1 MRATAMI
8 SGSGARIVQVEDC
21 VIPNTDAA
29 VGRMDRKFGVRR
41 EESPIQPMKIALA
54 PIVVNVC
61 QNGNPWPDCNT
72 ESAPPPPPIN
82 CEFDCDPLRYTTG
95 GGNGSPEDPTSD
107 PEPLPEDNRPD
118 CQKDAQGYC
127 VTRPVRQDE
136 WDDLGRVIES
146 LREDIHECREAKT
159 ILQDFYAQGLEGGRF
174 RFWDGKD
181 LNAARTSQRYG
192 FMSSDARGRII
203 VYDSYYAV
211 SDKGT
216 VVHEAL
222 HVYLNNINSP
232 INGEENELWVKQWQ
246 KTCQE

>member
-1 MRATAMI
+1 MRNAYAN
-8 SGSGARIVQVEDC
+8 GARIVQVEDC
-21 VIPNTDAA
+21 VIPATDAA
-29 VGRMDRKFGVRR
+29 VRRLDRKFGVRR
-41 EESPIQPMKIALA
+41 EEMPVQPMKIALE
-54 PIVVNVC
+54 PITVNAC

-72 ESAPPPPPIN
+72 ESAPPPPPTN

-95 GGNGSPEDPTSD
+95 GGDGSPSGE

-118 CQKDAQGYC
+118 CRKDADGYC
-127 VTRPVRQDE
+127 ITRPVRQDE

-146 LREDIHECREAKT
+146 LREDIHECREAKN
-159 ILQDFYAQGLEGGRF
+159 ILRNFYAQGLEGGRF

-181 LNAARTSQRYG
+181 LNAKRTGQRYG
-192 FMSSDARGRII
+192 FISSDSRGRVI

-232 INGEENELWVKQWQ
+232 LMDDANEKWVAEWEE
-246 KTCQE
+246 TCEKPA